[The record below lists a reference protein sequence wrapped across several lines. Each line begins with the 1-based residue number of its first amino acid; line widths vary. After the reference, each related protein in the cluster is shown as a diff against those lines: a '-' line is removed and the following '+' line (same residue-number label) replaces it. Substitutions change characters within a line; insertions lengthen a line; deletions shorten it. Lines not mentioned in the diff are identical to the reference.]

1 MRPFTRVSAATTGV
15 ARAVEPISLG
25 TEKKRQKIIHERG
38 FAGPGGAMHEQRS
51 AGMTRFDGLSRD
63 PPRDGLPK
71 ALKAAVGRGIHHRPS
86 IGLVTSP
93 GPMAYFVHRI
103 SAEP

>member
-1 MRPFTRVSAATTGV
+1 MRPGTRVPAATTGI
-15 ARAVEPISLG
+15 ARAVEPISLRA
-25 TEKKRQKIIHERG
+25 EEERQKIIHERC
-38 FAGPGGAMHEQRS
+38 FAGSGGAMHEQRS
-51 AGMTRFDGLSRD
+51 AGMARFDGLSRD
-63 PPRDGLPK
+63 PPRDGLRK
-71 ALKAAVGRGIHHRPS
+71 ALKAAEGRGIHHRPS

>member
-1 MRPFTRVSAATTGV
+1 VRPSACVSTATAGV
-15 ARAVEPISLG
+15 ARTVEPIGLG
-25 TEKKRQKIIHERG
+25 TEQERQKIIHERR
-38 FAGPGGAMHEQRS
+38 FAGSGGAMHEQRS

-63 PPRDGLPK
+63 PLRGGLPK
-71 ALKAAVGRGIHHRPS
+71 ALKAAEGRGIHHPPS
-86 IGLVTSP
+86 IGLVTPP

>member
-1 MRPFTRVSAATTGV
+1 
-15 ARAVEPISLG
+15 VEPISLG
-25 TEKKRQKIIHERG
+25 AEEKRQKIIHECC
-38 FAGPGGAMHEQRS
+38 FAGSHGAMHEQRS
-51 AGMTRFDGLSRD
+51 ASMARFDGLSRD

-71 ALKAAVGRGIHHRPS
+71 ALKAAVGRRIHHRPS

>member
-1 MRPFTRVSAATTGV
+1 MRPCACVSTATAGV
-15 ARAVEPISLG
+15 ARTVGPIGLS
-25 TEKKRQKIIHERG
+25 TKQKRQKIIHERC
-38 FAGPGGAMHEQRS
+38 FAGSGGAMHQQRS

-63 PPRDGLPK
+63 PPRDRLPK
-71 ALKAAVGRGIHHRPS
+71 ALKAAVGRGFHHRPS

>member
-25 TEKKRQKIIHERG
+25 TEKKRQKIIHERCL
-38 FAGPGGAMHEQRS
+38 AGSGGTMHEQRS
-51 AGMTRFDGLSRD
+51 ASMARFDGLSRD
-63 PPRDGLPK
+63 PPRDRLPK
-71 ALKAAVGRGIHHRPS
+71 ALKAAMGRGIHHRPS
-86 IGLVTSP
+86 IGLVTTREP
-93 GPMAYFVHRI
+93 VAYFVHRI